1 MNEALDVKE
10 VWERILSYVRK
21 FVSEQTYNTWF
32 VPITPIA
39 VNGETI
45 YLQVPNRFFYE
56 WIDSHFREVL
66 NRAMAEVLGGVL
78 KLNFTIVLDEGSQ
91 EDVFPEQPVQTKR
104 PLSDGTAS
112 SGYFENISRI
122 NEYYTFD
129 NFVEGSSNQFAKA
142 ASIAVANSPGN
153 NSFNPLVIYGGTG
166 LGKTHLLQAIGNE
179 VLKNR
184 RARRVVYISSDAF
197 TLDFITAVQQNKV
210 NEFSQHYR
218 NVDIL
223 LLDDIQFFQ
232 NKEQTQE
239 QFFHIFNDLY
249 RHRKQIVLTS
259 DRQPSEL
266 NGLHDRML
274 SRFQSGLVVD
284 IQPPDLETRIAI
296 LQKKAEEDGLD
307 ISFEVIEFIATNIKS
322 NVREL
327 EGALIRLLAYS
338 SLLRVDINLE
348 LTQRV
353 LREIL
358 GSKPGGSISIE
369 QIQNLVCSAY
379 KLTLDS
385 LIGKSR
391 TKEVAEARMVAMY
404 LTREYTDLSLKTIG
418 LYYGGRDHSTV
429 VHAIKWVENNIKN
442 DSNFARRILSF
453 RNRLESSL

>member
-1 MNEALDVKE
+1 M
-10 VWERILSYVRK
+10 
-21 FVSEQTYNTWF
+21 
-32 VPITPIA
+32 
-39 VNGETI
+39 
-45 YLQVPNRFFYE
+45 
-56 WIDSHFREVL
+56 
-66 NRAMAEVLGGVL
+66 
-78 KLNFTIVLDEGSQ
+78 
-91 EDVFPEQPVQTKR
+91 
-104 PLSDGTAS
+104 
-112 SGYFENISRI
+112 
-122 NEYYTFD
+122 
-129 NFVEGSSNQFAKA
+129 
-142 ASIAVANSPGN
+142 
-153 NSFNPLVIYGGTG
+153 IYGGTG

-249 RHRKQIVLTS
+249 HHRKQIVLTS

-266 NGLHDRML
+266 NGLQDRML

-338 SLLRVDINLE
+338 SLLRVEINLE